1 MEKKNLSILI
11 KFQLMQYD
19 KNGEIGR
26 FIYKEKDQGV
36 LNIPYVECVC
46 FTLGP
51 RSNWI
56 PKLFGCYKV

>member
-1 MEKKNLSILI
+1 
-11 KFQLMQYD
+11 MQYD

-36 LNIPYVECVC
+36 LNIPYLECVC